1 MGRKG
6 KFEENIL
13 PRLAD
18 IPNMLTTMTEGEI
31 AEELGVA
38 VSTWEKYKNEHEEL
52 RAALKDGK
60 KKLVRELKENLKKK
74 AIGFFYKETK
84 KTIRDV
90 NGVRTSLIEEF
101 EKYSPP
107 DVGAIHLLLKN
118 LDENWRNDDAETM
131 RLKREKL
138 ELDKKQAEA
147 ENW

>member
-1 MGRKG
+1 MGRNG
-6 KFEENIL
+6 KFETNIL
-13 PRLAD
+13 PRIAD

-31 AEELGVA
+31 AEEMGIA
-38 VSTWEKYKNEHEEL
+38 VSTWEKYKTEHEEL

-74 AIGFFYKETK
+74 AVGFFYKETK

-90 NGVRTSLIEEF
+90 GGVRTQVIEEF
-101 EKYSPP
+101 ERYSPP

-118 LDENWRNDDAETM
+118 MDETWRNDDAETM

-138 ELDKKQAEA
+138 ELEKSQAEA
-147 ENW
+147 KDW